1 MTMKRIIVVLLVL
14 SLVVFAVGLGVLT
27 AADKY
32 ALKAP
37 NGIAFSE
44 VRGYETWPVIAPSY
58 RTDKK
63 EVRFIVGNEAM
74 MNAYR
79 QGIPGNGKPF
89 PDGAVAVKI
98 AYSERKNPDFQ
109 SALEP
114 DVLQRIELIMKDSK
128 RFADTSGWGYARFVY
143 DAKTDTFTA
152 YGKDEKFVQECYS
165 CHTIVKGADYVFTKY
180 FMR

>member
-1 MTMKRIIVVLLVL
+1 MLI
-14 SLVVFAVGLGVLT
+14 

-79 QGIPGNGKPF
+79 QGI
-89 PDGAVAVKI
+89 
-98 AYSERKNPDFQ
+98 
-109 SALEP
+109 LE
-114 DVLQRIELIMKDSK
+114 
-128 RFADTSGWGYARFVY
+128 
-143 DAKTDTFTA
+143 TA
-152 YGKDEKFVQECYS
+152 SSSD
-165 CHTIVKGADYVFTKY
+165 
-180 FMR
+180 RR